1 METRANY
8 VLIGAVTLFG
18 IVAGFVFFIWLASVQ
33 MDRQYDH
40 YDILFNDV
48 SGLSQA
54 ADVRFNGLSVGQVVL
69 KASKNPASGC
79 ASLLSWW

>member
-33 MDRQYDH
+33 VDRQYDH

-54 ADVRFNGLSVGQVVL
+54 ADVRFRLSKPCSVG
-69 KASKNPASGC
+69 KEEGH
-79 ASLLSWW
+79 